1 MSWEEANARVP
12 SDIAVACHNSE
23 DGVTISGP
31 PDSIA
36 KFVNKLKS
44 DGVFAREV
52 NSSGVAFHSWYIA
65 AAGPVFKEKV
75 SGVKFN
81 IFLLRKI

>member
-31 PDSIA
+31 PDSIT
-36 KFVNKLKS
+36 KFVNQLKS
-44 DGVFAREV
+44 EGVFAREV
-52 NSSGVAFHSWYIA
+52 NSSGIAFHSWYIA
-65 AAGPVFKEKV
+65 PAGPVFKKKV
-75 SGVKFN
+75 AGVS
-81 IFLLRKI
+81 